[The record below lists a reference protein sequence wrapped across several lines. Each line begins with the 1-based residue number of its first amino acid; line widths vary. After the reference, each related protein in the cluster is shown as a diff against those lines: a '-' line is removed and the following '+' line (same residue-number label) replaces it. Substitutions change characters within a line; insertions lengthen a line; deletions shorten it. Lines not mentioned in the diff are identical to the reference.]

1 VGDMANVPKEVLEKV
16 LHHKQLVYDV
26 FVNGEYKRTF
36 VNDIQINEFIKQVH
50 NRDELAEVVVKPE
63 YREYVEVL

>member
-1 VGDMANVPKEVLEKV
+1 MINLPKGLLEQQ
-16 LHHKQLVYDV
+16 LHHKQLVYDA

-63 YREYVEVL
+63 YREYVEVK